1 MTSRILEINSRD
13 LGHLLRDPSGRVK
26 GQSNV
31 IAVMGG
37 GTINNNAQVWNPL
50 EGSKEWTNLHGEE
63 TKKGGSPSPGPRIQP
78 PTVISKKGTTGGSL
92 GEILKMP
99 EYHNPDPL
107 VRLIGDA
114 NEAPAIVEG
123 VPITSLVDS
132 GACMSAMV
140 KGFAKET
147 TIRNQTIENNIRC

>member
-1 MTSRILEINSRD
+1 M
-13 LGHLLRDPSGRVK
+13 
-26 GQSNV
+26 
-31 IAVMGG
+31 
-37 GTINNNAQVWNPL
+37 
-50 EGSKEWTNLHGEE
+50 
-63 TKKGGSPSPGPRIQP
+63 
-78 PTVISKKGTTGGSL
+78 
-92 GEILKMP
+92 LKMP

-140 KGFAKET
+140 KSFAKEL
-147 TIRNQTIENNIRC
+147 